1 MQGGLQKR
9 IYTLVYLYEAR
20 IHGGEPSIPTRFP
33 ECPALTSSNNNNN
46 KKGWRPR
53 FNQRVCLPD
62 VINSKSPGKTSG
74 KRDRE
79 RVNGRAKRMVEEK
92 GEGERRGMAAVIFG
106 VYHITEPM
114 RGLISSPLARQD
126 GVKSWISRPI
136 CTFLPLL
143 LSSASFLFSFS
154 FFFLALFAHYSTVG
168 A

>member
-1 MQGGLQKR
+1 MQGDCKNVYIR
-9 IYTLVYLYEAR
+9 WCIYTRHVYTEK
-20 IHGGEPSIPTRFP
+20 TRFP

-74 KRDRE
+74 KRE
-79 RVNGRAKRMVEEK
+79 RVNGRAKRMVE
-92 GEGERRGMAAVIFG
+92 GGERRGMAAVIFG

-126 GVKSWISRPI
+126 GVKSWISPPI
-136 CTFLPLL
+136 SPLPIFFPPRL
-143 LSSASFLFSFS
+143 
-154 FFFLALFAHYSTVG
+154 FFFLLFFLLALFAHYSTVG